1 VGSKWGARIMTVRT
15 SRGNLRACALQ
26 ADLSS
31 NNIRAIIADQLDID
45 VERIND
51 QSHIMRDLGADWLQ
65 RLYLVIFLEES
76 AGIELDDDDVDQIN
90 VVGDLI
96 RCIASAMDKRR
107 PRAA

>member
-1 VGSKWGARIMTVRT
+1 MTVWT
-15 SRGNLRACALQ
+15 SRGNLR

-31 NNIRAIIADQLDID
+31 NNIRAIIADQRDAFID
-45 VERIND
+45 RVYAIAYHVGPEG
-51 QSHIMRDLGADWLQ
+51 L

-96 RCIASAMDKRR
+96 RCVVSAVDKSR

>member
-1 VGSKWGARIMTVRT
+1 MGSKWGVRIMTVTTAR
-15 SRGNLRACALQ
+15 NLRVCARQ

-45 VERIND
+45 VEQITD

-96 RCIASAMDKRR
+96 RCVVRAVDKGR

>member
-1 VGSKWGARIMTVRT
+1 MTVRA
-15 SRGNLRACALQ
+15 SRGNLRVCALQ

-31 NNIRAIIADQLDID
+31 NNIRAIIADQLGID

-51 QSHIMRDLGADWLQ
+51 QSHIMWDLGADWLQ

-96 RCIASAMDKRR
+96 RCVVSAVDKSR